1 MYNALPNYR
10 SFVLRIWKERSG
22 ARAATTCR
30 FSLEDP
36 STNVRHG
43 FQNLDQLISYLQ
55 KEEGGDM
62 DSHEAK

>member
-1 MYNALPNYR
+1 MYNTPPNYR
-10 SFVLRIWKERSG
+10 SFVLRIWKERSH
-22 ARAATTCR
+22 AQAAAICR

-55 KEEGGDM
+55 KEDGGGM
-62 DSHEAK
+62 VSNEPK